1 MLTLATNLG
10 IGVLPNGGACGLLV
24 KPGAP
29 GRVKSFNNL
38 GIFLNCLSIN
48 PGSLT
53 GLPSES

>member
-1 MLTLATNLG
+1 LTLATNLG
-10 IGVLPNGGACGLLV
+10 IGVLPNGGACGFDAKGL
-24 KPGAP
+24 PGSAMFF
-29 GRVKSFNNL
+29 KML